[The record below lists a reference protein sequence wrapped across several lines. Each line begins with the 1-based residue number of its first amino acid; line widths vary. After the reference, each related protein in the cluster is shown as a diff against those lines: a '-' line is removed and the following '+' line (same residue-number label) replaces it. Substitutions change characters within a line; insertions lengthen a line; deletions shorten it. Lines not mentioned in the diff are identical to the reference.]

1 MFWYVFILL
10 VSLLLRG
17 NEAAATGSADL
28 KVNFEQSVNQR
39 LEALEEELTHYKE
52 KVDTLEAKL
61 ESCPCYKQDHTP
73 HGTRE
78 LGDMDGL
85 LGDTHRNIVEGDSD
99 GQETHNSRTKRQFDQ
114 LIRQSVEGLLKNAL
128 QCQEN
133 ETIGVECSLKPGP
146 KGDKGDEGMR
156 GLKGDK
162 GDTGEKGDTGSAG
175 STGEKGE
182 KGQLGY
188 PGYKGCQG
196 ELGAVGPAGPQG
208 VKGDVGATGAKGEKG
223 SFGGPK
229 GDTGPIGA
237 AGPQGVKGNT
247 GGKGQKGDI
256 NSGSTYIRWG
266 RDDCPY
272 GAVALFSGR
281 AAGTKYILKGGT
293 SDYLCLPDRP
303 RYGSSYIEAASPLF
317 GVEYERWP
325 TSSPRQYYD
334 NMPCVVC
341 YIATRS
347 AMFVQE
353 ASYLCPSG
361 WSREYY
367 GYMMS
372 EIAYSD
378 RQHKSTIC
386 VDVNA
391 EVVPGSGTSTGP
403 SLTYLMS
410 VECTNSELPCPP
422 YVDGRILSCAVCTK

>member
-1 MFWYVFILL
+1 MFGSVPLLL

-28 KVNFEQSVNQR
+28 KVDFEQSVTQR

-61 ESCPCYKQDHTP
+61 EDCPCYKQDHTP
-73 HGTRE
+73 RATRE

-99 GQETHNSRTKRQFDQ
+99 GQETGNSRTKRQFDQ

-133 ETIGVECSLKPGP
+133 ETIGVECSLKPGS
-146 KGDKGDEGMR
+146 KGEQ
-156 GLKGDK
+156 
-162 GDTGEKGDTGSAG
+162 
-175 STGEKGE
+175 GE

-196 ELGAVGPAGPQG
+196 EPGAVGAVGPQG

-229 GDTGPIGA
+229 GDTGPIGP
-237 AGPQGVKGNT
+237 AGPQGVKGDT

-266 RDDCPY
+266 RDDCPS
-272 GAVALFSGR
+272 GAVALYSGR
-281 AAGTKYILKGGT
+281 AAGTRHDTKGGT
-293 SDYLCLPDRP
+293 SDHLCLPDHP
-303 RYGSSYIEAASPLF
+303 RYGSSHTESISPLY

-325 TSSPRQYYD
+325 TSSPRAYYD

-347 AMFVQE
+347 AMFVQQ

-372 EIAYSD
+372 EERNSN
-378 RQHKSTIC
+378 RQARSTIC

-391 EVVPGSGTSTGP
+391 EAVPGSGTSTNP